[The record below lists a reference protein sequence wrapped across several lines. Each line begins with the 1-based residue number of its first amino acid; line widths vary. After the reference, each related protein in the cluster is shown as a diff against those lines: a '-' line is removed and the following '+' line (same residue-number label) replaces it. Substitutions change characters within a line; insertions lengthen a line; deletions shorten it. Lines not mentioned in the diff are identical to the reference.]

1 VYVGIFPSGSR
12 RRSIGLKGRWL
23 FVAISAAAL
32 TPVVA
37 FLLIIFWMGF
47 WEGGPGDPVIYTT
60 KHYRLLFADPSTY
73 RTLANTVGF
82 ASTTVFVS
90 LLFAVPTAWLVER
103 TDLPGKNLVFALITI
118 GALVPTFFTAMG
130 WVFLL
135 HPRIGIVNK
144 YLMEWL
150 ELEQPLFNIAT
161 LSGMGWVE
169 GLGLSSIAFIMVVAS
184 YRAMDPALEEA
195 ARVHGLG
202 IFRTLLYVTLPLTL
216 PGIVAAS
223 IYVFTI
229 GLSAF
234 EVPAI
239 IGMSNKIFTFSTYI
253 FYKIQPL
260 EELPSYGTAGAVS
273 TVLIIFALLL
283 SWGYFRV
290 LRFSHRYAVVTGKGY
305 RPRLI
310 ELGWTGTALAWLFL
324 GSFFVIAKVLP
335 FLLLVWASLLR
346 FFQPPS
352 WAALDQVSLANFY
365 SLPWNLLF
373 QGACNT
379 LILMIAVPTLAL
391 LLCLAISWTVLRSGL
406 KWRLIFDAVAFLPH
420 AVPHLILAIAAVF
433 SALFLLRDVLSLY
446 GTLTLVLIIYT
457 LSRIS
462 FATRI
467 INNSLAQIH
476 PELEEAA
483 FVGGLRLLQVMRKIL
498 LPLLKPALVY
508 AWLWMA
514 LLCYR
519 ELTMASVLV
528 TSQENVTLPMIV
540 WGLWLGGSLNQAA
553 AANLVVLGLM
563 LPAVIVY
570 LYFGRRSRFM
580 ETQ

>member
-1 VYVGIFPSGSR
+1 M
-12 RRSIGLKGRWL
+12 KGRWL
-23 FVAISAAAL
+23 FVAIATAGL
-32 TPVVA
+32 VPVLA
-37 FLLIIFWMGF
+37 FLLIVFWMGF
-47 WEGGPGDPVIYTT
+47 WQGGPGDPVVYTLN
-60 KHYRLLFADPSTY
+60 HYRALFSDAATY
-73 RTLANTVGF
+73 RTLANTMGF
-82 ASTTVFVS
+82 ASTTVVVS

-118 GALVPTFFTAMG
+118 GALVPTFFTSMG

-135 HPRIGIVNK
+135 HPRIGIINK
-144 YLMEWL
+144 FLMEWL
-150 ELEQPLFNIAT
+150 GLAEAPFNIAS
-161 LSGMGWVE
+161 LVGMGWVE
-169 GLGLSSIAFIMVVAS
+169 GLGLSSIAFIMVVAT
-184 YRAMDPALEEA
+184 YRTMDPSLEEA

-202 IFRTLLYVTLPLTL
+202 IFRTLRYVTLPLTV
-216 PGIVAAS
+216 PGIIAAS

-253 FYKIQPL
+253 FYKIQPF

-273 TVLIIFALLL
+273 SLLIVLALLL

-290 LRFSHRYAVVTGKGY
+290 LRFSNRYAVVTGKGY
-305 RPRLI
+305 RPRLV
-310 ELGWTGTALAWLFL
+310 ELGPRSAALAWLFL
-324 GSFFVIAKVLP
+324 GSFFAIAKVLP

-346 FFQPPS
+346 YFQPPS
-352 WAALDQVSLANFY
+352 WAALEQVSLVNFY
-365 SLPWNLLF
+365 GLPWTLMLH
-373 QGACNT
+373 GARNT
-379 LILMIAVPTLAL
+379 VILMVVVPTLAL
-391 LLCLAISWTVLRSGL
+391 LVCLAISWTVLRSGL
-406 KWRLIFDAVAFLPH
+406 KWRLVFDAVAFLPH
-420 AVPHLILAIAAVF
+420 AVPQLILAIAAVF
-433 SALFLLRDVLSLY
+433 SALFLLRDVVSLY
-446 GTLTLVLIIYT
+446 GTLTIVMLIYT
-457 LSRIS
+457 ISRIS

-476 PELEEAA
+476 PELEEVA
-483 FVGGLRLLQVMRKIL
+483 FVGGLGLLQVMRKIL

-528 TSQENVTLPMIV
+528 TSRENVTLPMIV

-553 AANLVVLGLM
+553 AANLVVLAFM
-563 LPAVIVY
+563 LPALILY
-570 LYFGRRSRFM
+570 LYFGRHSRLT
-580 ETQ
+580 EAE